1 MKKSLGGK
9 VFLRLVFFAFLAAA
23 ALFFAGVNGE
33 AQEGKK
39 KVENRK
45 AYKLYGQ
52 KCLGCHDSVADPER
66 PGKTRDDWHLVIE
79 VMHKNGVKLKMAE
92 SELLIDYLY
101 NLRKGIE
108 KEAG

>member
-1 MKKSLGGK
+1 L
-9 VFLRLVFFAFLAAA
+9 
-23 ALFFAGVNGE
+23 AGVNGE
-33 AQEGKK
+33 AQEAKK
-39 KVENRK
+39 KVENKK
-45 AYKLYGQ
+45 AYKLHNQ

-79 VMHKNGVKLKMAE
+79 VMHKRGVKLKPAE
-92 SELLIDYLY
+92 SEMLIDYLY

>member
-1 MKKSLGGK
+1 MKKGLSRK
-9 VFLRLVFFAFLAAA
+9 VFLRLGFFTFLVAALFLAA
-23 ALFFAGVNGE
+23 VNGG
-33 AQEGKK
+33 AQEAKK
-39 KVENRK
+39 KVENKK
-45 AYKLYGQ
+45 AYKLYNQ
-52 KCLGCHDSVADPER
+52 KCLGCHNSVADPEK

-79 VMHKNGVKLKMAE
+79 VMHKHGVKLTMAE

>member
-9 VFLRLVFFAFLAAA
+9 VFLRLGFFTFLAAA
-23 ALFFAGVNGE
+23 LFLAGINGE

-45 AYKLYGQ
+45 AYKLYTQ

-66 PGKTRDDWHLVIE
+66 PGKTRDDWVLVIN
-79 VMHKNGVKLKMAE
+79 VMHKNGVTLKTTE